1 MRWYHPREQWC
12 CSEPQGRAGQRAESE
27 WTTDVFVFVIDP
39 SIMQHQV
46 TGEPCAARTNS
57 CNSSFWFSS
66 VKFLSQ
72 CCIFYLLSSCPSVGW
87 FYLISPLF
95 WPQSCNHGKNAT
107 KPAAGGREAR
117 TFCTC
122 LRRNNSPDQQVAVL
136 RNQKTADIQTVAA
149 WKVVTVTELMKSNFY
164 IQWAKQPIRVVSL
177 VTSSLF

>member
-12 CSEPQGRAGQRAESE
+12 CSEPQGRAAQRAESE

-95 WPQSCNHGKNAT
+95 WPQSCNHGKNTT

-122 LRRNNSPDQQVAVL
+122 LRRNNSPDQQVAEL
-136 RNQKTADIQTVAA
+136 RNQKTADIQTV
-149 WKVVTVTELMKSNFY
+149 VVIKRREKS
-164 IQWAKQPIRVVSL
+164 
-177 VTSSLF
+177 